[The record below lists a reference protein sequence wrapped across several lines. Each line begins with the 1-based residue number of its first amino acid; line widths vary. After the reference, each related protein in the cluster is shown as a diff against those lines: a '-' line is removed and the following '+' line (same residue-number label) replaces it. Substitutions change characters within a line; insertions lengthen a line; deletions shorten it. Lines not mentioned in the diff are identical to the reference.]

1 MPHITSL
8 GRQLPR
14 RIRRVARSLVCVGA
28 PLLLAACAEA
38 PKSPP
43 TGHLVSVGERIAQQ
57 QCGECH
63 ALGAT
68 QVSPLAD
75 APTFP
80 SLRPR
85 YSRAAMA
92 AVLDQRMVTIHP
104 RMPRL
109 RLEDDEIAQLLDY
122 WESIGS

>member
-1 MPHITSL
+1 MPHIIPSD
-8 GRQLPR
+8 R
-14 RIRRVARSLVCVGA
+14 RSPWRSSRLARNLVCVGA
-28 PLLLAACAEA
+28 ALLLMACAEA
-38 PKSPP
+38 PRKPPP
-43 TGHLVSVGERIAQQ
+43 THLVSVGERIAQQ

-85 YSRAAMA
+85 YSRTAMA
-92 AVLDQRMVTIHP
+92 AVLNQRMVTIHP

>member
-1 MPHITSL
+1 MSHVTPL
-8 GRQLPR
+8 GRR
-14 RIRRVARSLVCVGA
+14 SSWRFRNVARGLACVSA
-28 PLLLAACAEA
+28 PLLLVACAEA
-38 PKSPP
+38 PKTPP
-43 TGHLVSVGERIAQQ
+43 PAHLVSVGERIAQQ

-63 ALGAT
+63 ALST
-68 QVSPLAD
+68 TRVSPLAD
-75 APTFP
+75 APTFA

-92 AVLDQRMVTIHP
+92 AVLNQRMVTIHP

-109 RLEDDEIAQLLDY
+109 RLEEDEIAQLLDY